1 MFLKNNEY
9 ESFSS
14 GWRWCWCVNK
24 CDFNEYVKR
33 AIVSIEFPGFD
44 DNEFE
49 ILINSSINLNF
60 DQFFK
65 DVISICS
72 YNQIASNI
80 C

>member
-1 MFLKNNEY
+1 MSN
-9 ESFSS
+9 
-14 GWRWCWCVNK
+14 
-24 CDFNEYVKR
+24 YVK
-33 AIVSIEFPGFD
+33 IVSIEFPGFD